1 MASDK
6 AWNKIF
12 RDYDIANHDFDS
24 GPFELTA
31 DQIKNPV
38 KDSQLQEIKSLVFCA
53 NKIRDL
59 IDLLY
64 LSEKVYSYCPRKMV
78 HIIS

>member
-31 DQIKNPV
+31 DQIK
-38 KDSQLQEIKSLVFCA
+38 KSCQGFTATGDKEPRICA
-53 NKIRDL
+53 NKIRGL

-78 HIIS
+78 HIIF

>member
-31 DQIKNPV
+31 DQIK
-38 KDSQLQEIKSLVFCA
+38 
-53 NKIRDL
+53 
-59 IDLLY
+59 
-64 LSEKVYSYCPRKMV
+64 
-78 HIIS
+78 